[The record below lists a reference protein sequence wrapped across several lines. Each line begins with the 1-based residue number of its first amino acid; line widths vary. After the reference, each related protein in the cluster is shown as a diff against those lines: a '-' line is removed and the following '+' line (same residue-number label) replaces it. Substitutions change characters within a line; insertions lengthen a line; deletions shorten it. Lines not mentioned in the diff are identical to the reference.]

1 MAECINNSTFQGVL
15 FPTLWGASVSQG
27 VFTFRIENCIIDG
40 MLALL
45 LLFAN
50 SGAIDPAKELP
61 SQERCQ
67 SMCGVDMYKITE
79 LKK

>member
-1 MAECINNSTFQGVL
+1 MA
-15 FPTLWGASVSQG
+15 
-27 VFTFRIENCIIDG
+27 G

-67 SMCGVDMYKITE
+67 SMCGVDMCK
-79 LKK
+79 